1 MSLLQ
6 ETLERA
12 VCPCCF
18 HMANSYSLEING
30 IFSLMVWGATK
41 VVHTG
46 NRDLKSFCPEVAQ
59 NFILGIF

>member
-30 IFSLMVWGATK
+30 IFSSDDVG
-41 VVHTG
+41 
-46 NRDLKSFCPEVAQ
+46 SY
-59 NFILGIF
+59 